1 MIMRIILFSSLL
13 YLISLFILFPSC
25 KSNHAIYLT
34 LENDLEISR
43 VDEPII
49 ISRGELEKRT
59 DQISQGLLPV
69 LIDKDGN
76 HIPSQLDDM
85 SGDGNWDEMFL
96 LISIPA
102 KSNSELRVNFVLPE
116 NYPVY
121 ETRTNVRFA
130 IVESDGSYVPQTL
143 GTRLGPDDKPA
154 IEMFHHEGPAWEND
168 RVGFRNYFNHRNSM
182 DIFGKTTTEMILDRA
197 GIDEDYHYMQD
208 WGMDILMVGNSLGA
222 GGLALGIGEE
232 IHRVA
237 PGAPGTYELVSQGPL
252 RSIIRLG
259 FNNWMIGN
267 HEYSLTHD
275 IALWGG
281 ALFYESTVSLSGVQ
295 GDETLI
301 TGIATI
307 SLDEILPMEIGS
319 THGITTV
326 ATHGLQAYK
335 EGEYLGMAVMVVDGN
350 YLGYGHMD
358 ADGDDIQ
365 HSLLVKMKASESSPV
380 RFRFYSAWE
389 HTDGKFES
397 REYFK
402 QFIETDVRALD
413 SPIRVSVK

>member
-59 DQISQGLLPV
+59 DQISRGLLPV
-69 LIDKDGN
+69 LIDEDGN

-130 IVESDGSYVPQTL
+130 ILESDGSYVPQTL

-182 DIFGKTTTEMILDRA
+182 DIFGKVTTAMILDSA
-197 GIDEDYHYMQD
+197 GIGEDYHFMQD

-222 GGLALGIGEE
+222 GALALEKGGNIY
-232 IHRVA
+232 RVA
-237 PGAPGTYELVSQGPL
+237 PEAQGSYQLITQGPL
-252 RSIIRLG
+252 RSIIRLSFEDWQVDG
-259 FNNWMIGN
+259 QN
-267 HEYSLTHD
+267 YSLTHD
-275 IALWGG
+275 IAIWGG
-281 ALFYESTVSLSGVQ
+281 AWFYESTVSLSEYY
-295 GDETLI
+295 GDETFLAGI
-301 TGIATI
+301 TTI
-307 SLDEILPMEIGS
+307 KLDEILPIVIKSEQ
-319 THGITTV
+319 GITSV
-326 ATHGLQAYK
+326 ATHGLQAYND
-335 EGEYLGMAVMVVDGN
+335 GEYLGMAVMVVDEQ
-350 YLGYGHMD
+350 YLGYDYIDESGV
-358 ADGDDIQ
+358 DIQ

-402 QFIETDVRALD
+402 QCIETDVRALD